1 MMEYR
6 SRTMKELKE
15 KTEIRKEL
23 AELELGMY
31 KLRVL
36 CLKLVDDMYKVGRY
50 D

>member
-1 MMEYR
+1 MTVYS
-6 SRTMKELKE
+6 SRVIKELKE

-23 AELELGMY
+23 EQLELGMY
-31 KLRVL
+31 KLKIL